1 MTMTEEGMQIMTH
14 HRASIAFSLG
24 VALLIS
30 SCATPVDG
38 TGGPDTSE
46 EVPTFEESAHKLDDQ
61 VVQAVEEGHDLGDH
75 DDAEGLRQAVAE
87 YFTQARI
94 DGVDPVEAEA
104 HLAHLYTDEALD
116 RAADRWTRQVDYEPS
131 DFVYAHQS
139 TMDTSTLNFSHA
151 EIEGSQTVYVT
162 WSGTL
167 CEQDDH
173 HAMIVV
179 DVEEEAGELKI
190 SDLTHRSGCGCGRC
204 VA

>member
-1 MTMTEEGMQIMTH
+1 MTH
-14 HRASIAFSLG
+14 PRKFIASSL
-24 VALLIS
+24 VAVFFLS
-30 SCATPVDG
+30 SCATAADQSDEADRKDIEDIPAFD
-38 TGGPDTSE
+38 
-46 EVPTFEESAHKLDDQ
+46 ESADMLDAE
-61 VVQAVEEGHDLGDH
+61 VTQAVNDGHDLGDH
-75 DDAEGLRQAVAE
+75 GDAEDFRQSVAE
-87 YFTQARI
+87 YFTQARL
-94 DGVDPVEAEA
+94 DGVDPVVAEA

-116 RAADRWTRQVDYEPS
+116 RAADRWTRQVDFEPS

-139 TMDTSTLNFSHA
+139 TMDISTLDFSHA

-179 DVEEEAGELKI
+179 DIEEEAGEFKI

-204 VA
+204 VT